1 MAIFINEKD
10 VSTAWAAAFDAL
22 VTRGGDVVNLTVAI
36 ADPTAEHE
44 GVRQVLDR
52 FINERRR
59 AKGDAKRVSAVAN
72 TLFPYTWYLPERL
85 DPDAAEHL
93 YELERVAGHSH
104 LSFSLLHGGVSLLAV
119 YRSQDFI
126 SRAYENYLGLGR
138 VLQFV
143 AHESGFPAG
152 ELTCVSAS
160 AAAEINRGGSF
171 GHEQVEALPD
181 DCEAALRMSP

>member
-1 MAIFINEKD
+1 MAAGNRFGQDYWQRRDGESTGTRSEIVTGP
-10 VSTAWAAAFDAL
+10 VSDWATDFS
-22 VTRGGDVVNLTVAI
+22 
-36 ADPTAEHE
+36 H
-44 GVRQVLDR
+44 
-52 FINERRR
+52 
-59 AKGDAKRVSAVAN
+59 
-72 TLFPYTWYLPERL
+72 L
-85 DPDAAEHL
+85 DPAWAAEHL
-93 YELERVAGHSH
+93 YELERVAGDSH
-104 LSFSLLHGGVSLLAV
+104 LSFSLLHGAVSLLAI

-126 SRAYENYLGLGR
+126 SWAYGNYLGLGR

>member
-1 MAIFINEKD
+1 M
-10 VSTAWAAAFDAL
+10 
-22 VTRGGDVVNLTVAI
+22 TRGGDGVNLTVAI
-36 ADPTAEHE
+36 ADPTAGHE

-104 LSFSLLHGGVSLLAV
+104 LSFSWLHGAVSLLAI
-119 YRSQDFI
+119 YRSHDFI
-126 SRAYENYLGLGR
+126 SRAYGSYLGLGR
-138 VLQFV
+138 LLQFV

-160 AAAEINRGGSF
+160 ATAGINRGGSF